1 MHQHLKIEN
10 LEPGV
15 PLPYTFVTIMVDK
28 ICFTDLMPKH
38 DSDIRLS
45 GHVSWVGRS
54 SVEVV
59 VWLEQKSHGRWRK
72 ITRALFLM
80 ASRNATNSGALFVNP
95 LVPSTDEEK
104 QIFEGGEARK
114 KRRMLVQKESIFSQE
129 PNDFEQKIIH
139 NLFVKTIDMKNK
151 TFNTRILPTGAV
163 WMEDAVVSNVIF
175 SHPEDRNA
183 HNTVFGG
190 FLMRHALEISFALAY
205 QFSKHRPKLETISD
219 IVFLRPVKVSSF
231 IKMHAHVIFTQ
242 LNYMQI
248 VVVTEV
254 FDAATG
260 GHSTTNV
267 FYYTYSNDQ
276 NVPEV
281 IPKTYHE
288 AMWYLDG
295 RRKFNAAMGL
305 DGNVLDIP
313 LIMKPTISQ

>member
-1 MHQHLKIEN
+1 
-10 LEPGV
+10 
-15 PLPYTFVTIMVDK
+15 MVDK
-28 ICFTDLMPKH
+28 ICFTDLIPKH

-45 GHVSWVGRS
+45 GHVSWVGTS

-59 VWLEQKSHGRWRK
+59 VWLEQKSQDRWRK
-72 ITRALFLM
+72 MTRALFLM
-80 ASRNATNSGALFVNP
+80 ASRNATNTRALFINP
-95 LVPSTDEEK
+95 LAPGNDEEK
-104 QIFEGGEARK
+104 RIFEGGEARK

-129 PNDFEQKIIH
+129 PNDLEQKIIH
-139 NLFVKTIDMKNK
+139 NLFVKTIDMKNQ
-151 TFNTRILPTGAV
+151 TFNTRILPTGSI
-163 WMEDAVVSNVIF
+163 WMEDAIISNVIF

-183 HNTVFGG
+183 HNSVFGG

-205 QFSKHRPKLETISD
+205 QFSKRRPKLETISD

-231 IKMHAHVIFTQ
+231 IKMNAHVIFTQ
-242 LNYMQI
+242 ENHMQI

-254 FDAATG
+254 YDANTG

-267 FYYTYSNDQ
+267 FYYTYSNAE

-295 RRKFNAAMGL
+295 RRKFNAAMDL
-305 DGNVLDIP
+305 DGIKCSLPSITVP
-313 LIMKPTISQ
+313 K